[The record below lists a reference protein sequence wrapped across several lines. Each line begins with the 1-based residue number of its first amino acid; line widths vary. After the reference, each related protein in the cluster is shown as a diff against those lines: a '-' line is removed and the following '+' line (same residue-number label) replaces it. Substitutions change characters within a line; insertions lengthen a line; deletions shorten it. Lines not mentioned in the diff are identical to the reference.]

1 MTAHYPSKPVLET
14 AFKLIRHVQVP
25 QIPDVVLALRAEL
38 KRQEPD
44 LRVISDL
51 IAQDVALTGQILKKV
66 NSPLFSRSNKITSLS
81 QAVSLMGIKR
91 LINLVTADAI
101 EHMLNNPT
109 GAARVVWESVM
120 EQAQIAVAVA
130 RHVAHTNSEDV
141 YLFGIMH
148 DVGSLIFAD
157 HLPNYGYEWV
167 LRASTPSSLLAHEL
181 AALAVDHTT
190 VGFLLSSIWQLPE
203 QFALAIYHHHDPD
216 YQRLD
221 DARVRCLIAI
231 TQLTH
236 ALMALPFGAQDQPE
250 MVQYRERARS
260 ELELSEEDWAGLC
273 KQALEGNW
281 APH

>member
-1 MTAHYPSKPVLET
+1 MLHYPSKQALET
-14 AFKLIRHVQVP
+14 AFKLVRHVQVP

-38 KRQEPD
+38 KRTEPD
-44 LRVISDL
+44 MRVISNL

-66 NSPLFSRSNKITSLS
+66 NSPLFSRPNKITSLS

-91 LINLVTADAI
+91 LINLVTADAV
-101 EHMLNNPT
+101 EHMLGNST
-109 GAARVVWESVM
+109 GAARVVWESIM
-120 EQAQIAVAVA
+120 EQAQVAVAVA
-130 RHVAHTNSEDV
+130 RHIANTNAEDV

-157 HLPNYGYEWV
+157 HSPNYGYEWV
-167 LRASTPSSLLAHEL
+167 LRASAPTSLLAHEQTVL
-181 AALAVDHTT
+181 SVDHGT

-203 QFALAIYHHHDPD
+203 QFALAIFHHHDPH
-216 YQRLD
+216 YQRLE

-236 ALMALPFGAQDQPE
+236 ALMALPFGAQDEPE
-250 MVQYRERARS
+250 MALYRDIARR

-281 APH
+281 EPH